1 LLVFDSSFLF
11 GKVKFAEDFFMKTA
25 QIGYGPWG
33 QNLMRALAGIKG
45 VGIELC
51 CETDKKLRENVKAL
65 YPGIE
70 VTGHID
76 EILGR
81 SDIDA
86 VVIATPAGLHYEH
99 AKKCLD
105 AGKHVFVEKP
115 LALSSFEAK
124 ELVETAERKNL
135 ILMVGHTFL
144 YNDAVRYVKNMIEKE
159 DLGEI
164 YYMYFQRLNL
174 GSVRQDVNALWN
186 LAPHDV
192 SIAQFWLG
200 EKPDKINAQGISRLQ
215 KGIEDAC
222 FVNLSYPSGRFVHI
236 HVSWLSPFK
245 MRQAVII
252 GSKKMLFYDDT
263 SADQKIV
270 IYDKGIDRKDIT
282 KDIGPFPFQNFG
294 QFTLIKRAGDIL
306 IPRISFREPLKVEME
321 HFVECVREGKKPLTD
336 GRNGLEVVEILEKA
350 QQAMQ

>member
-1 LLVFDSSFLF
+1 
-11 GKVKFAEDFFMKTA
+11 MKTA

-33 QNLMRALAGIKG
+33 QNLMRALAGIRG
-45 VGIELC
+45 VEICIC
-51 CETDKKLRENVKAL
+51 CETDEKARENVKAL

-70 VTGHID
+70 AVKSID
-76 EILGR
+76 EVLGKN
-81 SDIDA
+81 DIDS

-99 AKKCLD
+99 TMKCLE

-115 LALSSFEAK
+115 IALSTTQAK
-124 ELVETAERKNL
+124 ELVEKAETKNL

-144 YNDAVRYVKNMIEKE
+144 YNDAVRYVKNMIDKG

-174 GSVRQDVNALWN
+174 GSVRQDVNTLWN
-186 LAPHDV
+186 LAPHDI
-192 SIAQFWLG
+192 SIAQYWLC
-200 EKPDKINAQGISRLQ
+200 EKPEKINAQGISRLQ

-252 GSKKMLFYDDT
+252 GSKKMVFYDDT

-270 IYDKGIDRKDIT
+270 IYDKGIDRKDVT
-282 KDIGPFPFQNFG
+282 KDIGPFPFRNFG

-321 HFVECVREGKKPLTD
+321 HFVECLREGKKPITD
-336 GRNGLEVVEILEKA
+336 GRNGLEVVEILEAA
-350 QQAMQ
+350 QNQMQ